1 MKRFR
6 IRTLMLSVLIAA
18 LVTAVLMQQ
27 IQINRYKA
35 QLQASLAE
43 TRAMQVR
50 TLQLLAVRE
59 ESLLLESQKRAE
71 LEIELYQ
78 TKRILN
84 SAKAETAKTKQGSK
98 KK

>member
-6 IRTLMLSVLIAA
+6 IRTLMVLVVIAA
-18 LVTAVLMQQ
+18 LVTAVLIQQ

-35 QLQASLAE
+35 KLQASLAE

-50 TLQLLAVRE
+50 TLQALAIRE
-59 ESLLLESQKRAE
+59 ESLLIDAQKRAE
-71 LEIELYQ
+71 LEIELQQ
-78 TKRILN
+78 TKRLLN